1 MKPSARLSPQ
11 LWQRL
16 PAALLPMAESME
28 GLPAARLLR
37 LSLVQVSVG
46 LALTLL
52 NGTLNRVMIVEIGV
66 PAWQVALFI
75 GLPLLLAP
83 VRALFGFRSDVH
95 KSVLG
100 WRRVPYIW
108 FGSLALFGGLA
119 LTPMSIILLSGAGMA
134 PATAGQAGV
143 LLAFFLIGMGIHVT
157 QTAALALACDL
168 APEERRP
175 QVVAVMYVALL
186 LSMLVSAL
194 VLGAI
199 LHDFTPRR
207 LFAAVS
213 GSAMVVIAINL
224 VALWKQESR
233 YSAPPPE
240 AASPSLIAAW
250 RAFDRRG
257 NARRLLVAIGLTTA
271 GFNMQDVLLEPF
283 GGEILGLTV
292 GATTQLTALWSLGM
306 LAGFVLAARKL
317 RQGTDPYLLAGAGTL
332 IGIPAFSALVFSGAL
347 DLPWLFRIGASAIG
361 LGGGIASV
369 ALLSAATA
377 LAEDGRF
384 GFAAGVWGT
393 VQALSAGLAVGLGG
407 LLRDLAGPLAAV
419 TGRPDAPY
427 AIVYHVEIALL
438 FAALVALGPLARRV
452 SGPDAAAAT
461 NAAPVLR
468 DMPL

>member
-95 KSVLG
+95 ISVLG

-119 LTPMSIILLSGAGMA
+119 LTPMSIILLSGAGVA
-134 PATAGQAGV
+134 PATAGQAG
-143 LLAFFLIGMGIHVT
+143 
-157 QTAALALACDL
+157 
-168 APEERRP
+168 
-175 QVVAVMYVALL
+175 
-186 LSMLVSAL
+186 
-194 VLGAI
+194 
-199 LHDFTPRR
+199 
-207 LFAAVS
+207 
-213 GSAMVVIAINL
+213 
-224 VALWKQESR
+224 
-233 YSAPPPE
+233 
-240 AASPSLIAAW
+240 
-250 RAFDRRG
+250 
-257 NARRLLVAIGLTTA
+257 
-271 GFNMQDVLLEPF
+271 VLLEPF

-292 GATTQLTALWSLGM
+292 GATTQLTALWAIGM
-306 LAGFVLAARKL
+306 LAGFVLAARKM
-317 RQGTDPYLLAGAGTL
+317 RQGTDPYLLAGAVTL

-347 DLPWLFRIGASAIG
+347 DLPWLFRMGAGAIG
-361 LGGGIASV
+361 FGGGIASV

-407 LLRDLAGPLAAV
+407 LLRDVAAPLAAA

-427 AIVYHVEIALL
+427 AIVYHVEIGLL
-438 FAALVALGPLARRV
+438 FAALVALGPLARRM
-452 SGPDAAAAT
+452 SDPET
-461 NAAPVLR
+461 TPTPCAAPVLR